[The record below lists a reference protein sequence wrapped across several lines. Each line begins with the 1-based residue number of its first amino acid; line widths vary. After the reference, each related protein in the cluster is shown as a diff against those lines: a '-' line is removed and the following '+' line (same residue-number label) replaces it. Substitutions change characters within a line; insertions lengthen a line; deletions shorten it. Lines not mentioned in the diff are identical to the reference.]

1 MKRDK
6 HGRLHDKAG
15 NFVSRRKRKPVDI
28 SLGSQ
33 INIALFVVLGID
45 ASVAFCMYVWPNVVS
60 TFQALGELLK

>member
-15 NFVSRRKRKPVDI
+15 NFVSRRKRKPIHI

-33 INIALFVVLGID
+33 LNIALFVVLGLEACQVFDKLIL
-45 ASVAFCMYVWPNVVS
+45 PNVVS
-60 TFQALGELLK
+60 TFQALGELWE